1 MTTGVDLRPAVS
13 RHVAQD
19 LRHLLEHRQ
28 TPDMD
33 LRVQSNNTTCE
44 HLIVLQQE
52 TFTRTEWICAWKDM

>member
-1 MTTGVDLRPAVS
+1 MKFDLRVSTGMDLRPAVS

-33 LRVQSNNTTCE
+33 LRVQSNDKTCK
-44 HLIVLQQE
+44 HLIVLQLM
-52 TFTRTEWICAWKDM
+52 FTRTVWI